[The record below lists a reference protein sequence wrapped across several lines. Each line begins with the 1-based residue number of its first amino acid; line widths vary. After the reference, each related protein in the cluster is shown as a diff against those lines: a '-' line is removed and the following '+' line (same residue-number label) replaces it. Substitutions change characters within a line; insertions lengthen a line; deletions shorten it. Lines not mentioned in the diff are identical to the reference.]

1 MCSCSMCHGVG
12 EGDCVTGWVCV
23 YVVCVMVRGGALCDR
38 VGMCSCSMCPGA
50 GEGDCVTGWV
60 CVHVVCVMV
69 WGRGTV

>member
-38 VGMCSCSMCPGA
+38 VGMCSCSMCHGA
-50 GEGDCVTGWV
+50 
-60 CVHVVCVMV
+60 
-69 WGRGTV
+69 GRGTV